1 MAYKTL
7 LLKDD
12 QESVINPIPK
22 TIGSSFSVVLKV

>member
-12 QESVINPIPK
+12 QESVINLIPN
-22 TIGSSFSVVLKV
+22 TIGSSYSVVL